1 MNLVV
6 VKEGN
11 LIWKWNDLV
20 VDFFTIVMS
29 VVMHKSGQG
38 C

>member
-6 VKEGN
+6 VTEES

-20 VDFFTIVMS
+20 VNLLPLIEVS
-29 VVMHKSGQG
+29 KRG
-38 C
+38 

>member
-6 VKEGN
+6 VTDEN

-20 VDFFTIVMS
+20 VDPATIGGS
-29 VVMHKSGQG
+29 Q
-38 C
+38 

>member
-6 VKEGN
+6 VTEEN

-20 VDFFTIVMS
+20 VDLATIGGS
-29 VVMHKSGQG
+29 
-38 C
+38 

>member
-6 VKEGN
+6 VTDEG

-20 VDFFTIVMS
+20 MDLVTFGWS
-29 VVMHKSGQG
+29 Q
-38 C
+38 

>member
-6 VKEGN
+6 VKEGS

-20 VDFFTIVMS
+20 VDFVTI
-29 VVMHKSGQG
+29 G
-38 C
+38 

>member
-6 VKEGN
+6 VTGKS

-20 VDFFTIVMS
+20 VDLLPLSEVS
-29 VVMHKSGQG
+29 KEG
-38 C
+38 

>member
-6 VKEGN
+6 VIEES

-20 VDFFTIVMS
+20 VDLLPLIEVS
-29 VVMHKSGQG
+29 QG
-38 C
+38 G

>member
-6 VKEGN
+6 VTEES

-20 VDFFTIVMS
+20 VDLLPLIEVS
-29 VVMHKSGQG
+29 KGG
-38 C
+38 

>member
-6 VKEGN
+6 VTDEG

-20 VDFFTIVMS
+20 MDLVTF
-29 VVMHKSGQG
+29 G
-38 C
+38 

>member
-6 VKEGN
+6 VTGES

-20 VDFFTIVMS
+20 VDLVTIGGS
-29 VVMHKSGQG
+29 Q
-38 C
+38 